1 MRCLLVVVAAVA
13 VGCGGG
19 VGPADPADAGF
30 VNSFG
35 EYVEPPSRVA
45 DAGDPC
51 PGNLRNQ
58 AACSTDRRRQLAC
71 TCDSTSATQC
81 PGDGVWKTGDLCSD
95 TELCGEVLDGGRFG
109 NGIGCFSLE

>member
-1 MRCLLVVVAAVA
+1 MRALILVSLVLALSA
-13 VGCGGG
+13 CGGA
-19 VGPADPADAGF
+19 GPADPADAGF
-30 VNSFG
+30 RNSFG

-58 AACSTDRRRQLAC
+58 NACATDRRTELAC

-81 PGDGVWKTGDLCSD
+81 PGDGVWKTSERCSD
-95 TELCGEVLDGGRFG
+95 AEICGVVPDGGRFEKRS
-109 NGIGCFSLE
+109 GCFSLE